1 MKLLIEN
8 WRRFL
13 TEGGN
18 VFKGEAVGP
27 IPLASIQPTLEQ
39 YYEELSS
46 LFPQHTS
53 KFADFTPLGSVGK
66 KAKSGD
72 IDLAVDVEEMFPQ
85 GKVTDEDLQSWNL
98 DPAAWRATYEKMV
111 KRARTAKPAE
121 VELRA
126 FLYEIAKYIGE
137 NSQIIKTDLN
147 KVRPGQMFSLF
158 PQISETGEQQDIGVQ
173 IDWMMGNRNWLKFSY
188 FSPDP
193 TESQPLLKGLHR
205 TQLLLAMFLAKNHS
219 FKHVE
224 GVFDRETG
232 KKVAHSPSEAM
243 ELLGKLYSSNV
254 SPEIFN
260 TFESALGWL
269 MDNASE
275 EDRNR
280 ALDAYLTIL
289 DRTKGNKES
298 LPSGEENRCGYIPQ
312 ELEDYWLQN
321 WKRLGLNGN
330 ILCKTANDRLRA
342 AVEGG
347 MLEEAATPRI
357 ANLGNTDIIALIDLI
372 LGKESVLDVSEK
384 LAGQNL
390 SVIIDRGDVYTKYKQ
405 QRDFM
410 PAREP
415 FKTIF
420 AAHEGDGEYTFEMIS
435 PDNRPDYVNYLT
447 DNTIFVDF
455 SGRLTPEN
463 AKSLSNE
470 QYTFMTK
477 DQIRR
482 NQFDLTDE
490 QRQELSSLRSK
501 AEGKLRKRD
510 KQEIAERIKA
520 IILSP
525 NVQSVLGGG
534 IEGLYVTGGEKDF
547 KIPNPTYQNIQKLQ
561 TGLYAILSGKSGI
574 SKKTIQDRLIAGE
587 DSDRFVQDVRRFLSF
602 AQNDIPV
609 GYRMFI
615 SPEEAM
621 NLLSKMDTPEGRK
634 QVYMFLNKRIK
645 QKKDWY
651 SPEQLEEGK
660 KWSRKYKTSINCSSP
675 KGFSQKQY
683 CKRQKRGGSYKS

>member
-1 MKLLIEN
+1 MKFHTS

-39 YYEELSS
+39 YYEELSR
-46 LFPQHTS
+46 LFPQHAP
-53 KFADFTPLGSVGK
+53 KFADFAPLGSVGK

-72 IDLAVDVEEMFPQ
+72 IDLAVDVEELFPQ
-85 GKVTDEDLQSWNL
+85 GRVTDEDLQSWNL
-98 DPAAWRATYEKMV
+98 NPAAWRATYEKMV

-137 NSQIIKTDLN
+137 NSQLIKTDLK

-205 TQLLLAMFLAKNHS
+205 TQLLLAMFLAKDHS
-219 FKHVE
+219 FKHVG
-224 GVFDRETG
+224 GVFDRKTG
-232 KKVAHSPSEAM
+232 KKVAHSPAEAM
-243 ELLGKLYSSNV
+243 RLLGKLYSSNV

-260 TFESALGWL
+260 RFETALGWL

-280 ALDAYLTIL
+280 AIDAYLKIL
-289 DRTKGNKES
+289 DRTKGSKET
-298 LPSGEENRCGYIPQ
+298 LPSGEDNNCGYIPQ

-321 WKRLGLNGN
+321 RERLGLKGKN
-330 ILCKTANDRLRA
+330 LCKTTNDRLRA
-342 AVEGG
+342 AVEGE

-357 ANLGNTDIIALIDLI
+357 ANLGNADIIALIDLI
-372 LGKESVLDVSEK
+372 LGEESILDVSEK

-405 QRDFM
+405 QPDFR

-415 FKTIF
+415 FKSIF
-420 AAHEGDGEYTFEMIS
+420 AGHEGDGEYVFEMIS
-435 PDNRPDYVNYLT
+435 PDDRPDYVNYLT
-447 DNTIFVDF
+447 DSTIFVDF
-455 SGRLTPEN
+455 SGWLTPEM
-463 AKSLSNE
+463 AKSLSND

-490 QRQELSSLRSK
+490 QRQELAGLRSR
-501 AEGKLRKRD
+501 AEGKLRKTD

-525 NVQSVLGGG
+525 NVQSILGGG
-534 IEGLYVTGGEKDF
+534 VEGLYVTGGEKDF
-547 KIPNPTYQNIQKLQ
+547 KIPSPTYQNLQKLQ
-561 TGLYAILSGKSGI
+561 AGIYAVLSGRAGI
-574 SKKTIQDRLIAGE
+574 RKAVVKQRIIDGE
-587 DSDRFVQDVRRFLSF
+587 DGDKIVQDLRRFLSF
-602 AQNDIPV
+602 AQNDIPA
-609 GYRMFI
+609 GYRMFV

-621 NLLSKMDTPEGRK
+621 VLLSKMKTPEGRK
-634 QVYMFLNKRIK
+634 QVYVFLNKRIK

-651 SPEQLEEGK
+651 TPEQLEEAQ
-660 KWSRKYKTSINCSSP
+660 KWSRKYKSSINCSSP

>member
-1 MKLLIEN
+1 MKLLMEN
-8 WRRFL
+8 WYRFL
-13 TEGGN
+13 AEGGN

-39 YYEELSS
+39 YYEELSR

-53 KFADFTPLGSVGK
+53 KFSNFTPLGSVGK

-111 KRARTAKPAE
+111 KRARIAKPAE

-137 NSQIIKTDLN
+137 NSQIIKTDLK

-158 PQISETGEQQDIGVQ
+158 PQISETGEQQDVGVQ

-205 TQLLLAMFLAKNHS
+205 TQLLLAMFLAKDHS
-219 FKHVE
+219 FKHVG
-224 GVFDRETG
+224 GVFDRKTG
-232 KKVAHSPSEAM
+232 KKVAHSPAEAM
-243 ELLGKLYSSNV
+243 RLLGKLYSSNV

-289 DRTKGNKES
+289 DRTAGNKET

-321 WKRLGLNGN
+321 WKRLGLKGS

-342 AVEGG
+342 AVENG
-347 MLEEAATPRI
+347 MLEEAVTPRI
-357 ANLGNTDIIALIDLI
+357 ANLGNADIVALIDLI

-390 SVIIDRGDVYTKYKQ
+390 SVIIDRGNVYTKYKQ
-405 QRDFM
+405 QPDFIY
-410 PAREP
+410 AREP
-415 FKTIF
+415 FKSIF
-420 AAHEGDGEYTFEMIS
+420 ARHEGDGKYTFEMIS
-435 PDNRPDYVNYLT
+435 PDDRPDYVNYLT

-455 SGRLTPEN
+455 SGRLTPEM
-463 AKSLSNE
+463 AKSLSND

-477 DQIRR
+477 GQIRR

-490 QRQELSSLRSK
+490 QRQELVGLRSR
-501 AEGKLRKRD
+501 AEGKLRSHD
-510 KQEIAERIKA
+510 KKEIAERIKA

-547 KIPNPTYQNIQKLQ
+547 KIPNPTYQNLQKLQ
-561 TGLYAILSGKSGI
+561 AGIYAVLSGRGGI
-574 SKKTIQDRLIAGE
+574 PKKVVKQRIIDGD
-587 DSDRFVQDVRRFLSF
+587 DSDRIIQDLRRFLSF

-621 NLLSKMDTPEGRK
+621 ELLSKMDSPEGRE
-634 QVYMFLNKRIK
+634 QVYVFFNKRIK
-645 QKKDWY
+645 QKKNWY
-651 SPEQLEEGK
+651 SPEQLKEAK
-660 KWSRKYKTSINCSSP
+660 KMVKKV
-675 KGFSQKQY
+675 
-683 CKRQKRGGSYKS
+683 